1 MSVAEHIPWHGRIR
15 VTTRYRSGRVEVEE
29 FDNLI
34 TDAGRNLL
42 RDALDGTVA
51 DCAIK
56 YLAWGNGAVA
66 PAPGDVALGNE
77 LGRKAVT
84 KQQTGTAGV
93 LTTTVYLAPFEA
105 NVQIQELGWFAGA
118 GAGAAAGSGVLV
130 ARVLY
135 SRLKTDLESIQVD
148 RVDTIG

>member
-1 MSVAEHIPWHGRIR
+1 MSVAERIPWHGRIR
-15 VTTRYRSGRVEVEE
+15 VTIRYRDGRVEVEE

-56 YLAWGNGAVA
+56 YLAWGDGTAA
-66 PAPGDVALGNE
+66 PTAGDVALGHE

-84 KQQTGTAGV
+84 KQQVGAAGQI
-93 LTTTVYLAPFEA
+93 TTTVYLAPFEA

-118 GAGAAAGSGVLV
+118 GATAAAVSGVLV

-135 SRLKTDLESIQVD
+135 VKNKTDLESIQVD

>member
-15 VTTRYRSGRVEVEE
+15 VTTRYRSGRVDVEE

-42 RDALDGTVA
+42 RDALDGTVS

-56 YLAWGNGAVA
+56 YMAWGDGNVA
-66 PAPGDVALGNE
+66 PAAGDVALGNE

-84 KQQTGTAGV
+84 KQQVGGAGQ

-105 NVQIQELGWFAGA
+105 NGQIQELGWFAGA
-118 GAGAAAGSGVLV
+118 GATAAVGSGVLV

-135 SRLKTDLESIQVD
+135 AKLKTDLESIQID

>member
-1 MSVAEHIPWHGRIR
+1 MVNERIPWHGRIR
-15 VTTRYRSGRVEVEE
+15 VTTRHRDGRVEVEE

-42 RDALDGTVA
+42 RDALDGTLT

-56 YLAWGNGAVA
+56 YLAWGNGTATPTA
-66 PAPGDVALGNE
+66 ADTKLGNE

-84 KQQTGTAGV
+84 KQETGAAGV
-93 LTTTVYLAPFEA
+93 LTTTVYLAPFDA
-105 NVQIQELGWFAGA
+105 NVQMQELGWFAGA
-118 GAGAAAGSGVLV
+118 TATDAKDSGIMI

-135 SRLKTDLESIQVD
+135 SKAKTDLESIQVE
-148 RVDTIG
+148 RIDTIG